1 MKKIL
6 HPSLTLGARRPFLK
20 KTEGNLARID
30 MILHTNIGDLPWN
43 PEFGCDL
50 TSLVGEAATP
60 ERIDHT
66 ESEVRRSIATYL
78 PDVNIKECI
87 VQLHSS
93 GVSSIHHREALIPV
107 AESALVS
114 MGTEA
119 RLELKLDLELDD
131 EVLEIGTEIG
141 FDDEE

>member
-6 HPSLTLGARRPFLK
+6 HPSLTLGARRPFLR

-60 ERIDHT
+60 EKIDHT
-66 ESEVRRSIATYL
+66 ESEVRR
-78 PDVNIKECI
+78 
-87 VQLHSS
+87 LHSYI
-93 GVSSIHHREALIPV
+93 SSRCKHKGMHCSTSLFWRFINT
-107 AESALVS
+107 SS
-114 MGTEA
+114 
-119 RLELKLDLELDD
+119 
-131 EVLEIGTEIG
+131 
-141 FDDEE
+141 